1 MVIVLDDQVAVTP
14 AGNPVAIPMPEAPVV
29 VWIIFVIGVLMQ
41 SEGELE
47 AELTV
52 AFELTVNEALEAT
65 VPPQPPVTVYT
76 MLLVPAATAVTKHDA
91 FTVATEVL
99 LLLQVPVPPP
109 NTVPETV

>member
-1 MVIVLDDQVAVTP
+1 MDDQEAESP
-14 AGNPVAIPMPEAPVV
+14 AGNPVAVPMPEAPGV

-41 SEGELE
+41 IEGEVE

-52 AFELTVNEALEAT
+52 VVFEITVIEALDAT

-76 MLLVPAATAVTKHDA
+76 MSLVPSATAVTKPAA

-99 LLLQVPVPPP
+99 LLLHVPVPPP

>member
-1 MVIVLDDQVAVTP
+1 LDDQEAESP
-14 AGNPVAIPMPEAPVV
+14 AGNPVAVPMPEAPVV

-41 SEGELE
+41 TRGGVE
-47 AELTV
+47 AELTI
-52 AFELTVNEALEAT
+52 AFELTVIEALDAT

-76 MLLVPAATAVTKHDA
+76 MSLVPSATAVTKPAA

-99 LLLQVPVPPP
+99 LLLHVPVPPP